1 MVNSHSSRPIPTMSL
16 TWLAANGC
24 TSLVDHC
31 KDPRWAK
38 TVALRRIVALKWWLL
53 SCAAVRPCQAVTNPQ
68 AMNPAMAQQ
77 YPWDRSQVMLTLWI
91 VVGMVWQC
99 IVRELCRISSCFWIQ
114 WRSMKINEVCSH
126 DFKVLHVSV
135 IIRICCN
142 AFLPPICT
150 SRLCWPA
157 QSDLENVRRLMM
169 IDEHGINVCRNVVS
183 FPPWTQCARFLS
195 LAAFN
200 IDDIEI
206 PRSTQVVAIAW
217 VYGTPMLLWQEALA
231 VRQGLLPWDTLRI
244 VSSREIMSPIRH
256 SMSRSMPLSTI
267 PIHIQRSTNI
277 HSHSYP
283 QLSIAIHAP

>member
-1 MVNSHSSRPIPTMSL
+1 MYCARALSY
-16 TWLAANGC
+16 
-24 TSLVDHC
+24 LV
-31 KDPRWAK
+31 
-38 TVALRRIVALKWWLL
+38 LFL
-53 SCAAVRPCQAVTNPQ
+53 N
-68 AMNPAMAQQ
+68 
-77 YPWDRSQVMLTLWI
+77 
-91 VVGMVWQC
+91 
-99 IVRELCRISSCFWIQ
+99 
-114 WRSMKINEVCSH
+114 SMKINE
-126 DFKVLHVSV
+126 DQWSV
-135 IIRICCN
+135 FPWFQSFARIRNYPYMLQC
-142 AFLPPICT
+142 LSPSDT

-157 QSDLENVRRLMM
+157 QSDLEKVRRLMM

-283 QLSIAIHAP
+283 QLSIAIHGP